1 VYERA
6 IIEANTRA
14 AIAGH
19 VRSMPGLETGGI
31 LVGYE
36 VDPTTVRITRVSPP
50 GPGAVH
56 RRYFFSRDTRFLQR
70 HLDEIHDRSAGR
82 QDYIGEWHVHAALD
96 APPSHVDRRALWR
109 IARRNNYRPRNPVL
123 LIVEESPPEQRLR
136 VYGFVVRPKRAWSAL
151 TIISSG
157 AE

>member
-6 IIEANTRA
+6 IIDASTRA

-31 LVGYE
+31 LIGQE
-36 VDPTTVRITRVSPP
+36 VDSTTVRITRVSPP

-70 HLDEIHDRSAGR
+70 YLDDVHDRSRGKE
-82 QDYIGEWHVHAALD
+82 DYVGEWHVHPSLD
-96 APPSHVDRRALWR
+96 APPSKVDRRALWR
-109 IARRNNYRPRNPVL
+109 IARRKNYAPRNPVL
-123 LIVEESPPEQRLR
+123 LIVEEAPPERRLR
-136 VYGFVVRPKRAWSAL
+136 VYGFVVEPKRAWSEL
-151 TIISSG
+151 TVVT
-157 AE
+157 A